1 MIKTIIVEDE
11 EQKRLSLRKML
22 NELRPDVNILAEAV
36 DINSAKELIITH
48 NPELVLLD
56 IRLPDGTSFDLLE
69 QIAPVNF
76 KIIFITAFDE
86 YAVKAFKFSAVDYI
100 LKPVSSEEL
109 VKAIDK
115 VVAILWAEYNMKIN
129 TLIQNHQSTD
139 QNEKR
144 IILKTVNKIHVI
156 KVKDIVRCESDASYC
171 HFLLTNGSK
180 VTVSKPLK
188 EYTGM
193 FNDYGFFRVHKSHLV
208 NLRLVKRFDR
218 SEGGYVILENDEK
231 IPVSKYKREELIEFL
246 ETL

>member
-86 YAVKAFKFSAVDYI
+86 YAVKALS
-100 LKPVSSEEL
+100 
-109 VKAIDK
+109 
-115 VVAILWAEYNMKIN
+115 
-129 TLIQNHQSTD
+129 LIH
-139 QNEKR
+139 
-144 IILKTVNKIHVI
+144 I
-156 KVKDIVRCESDASYC
+156 
-171 HFLLTNGSK
+171 
-180 VTVSKPLK
+180 
-188 EYTGM
+188 
-193 FNDYGFFRVHKSHLV
+193 
-208 NLRLVKRFDR
+208 
-218 SEGGYVILENDEK
+218 
-231 IPVSKYKREELIEFL
+231 
-246 ETL
+246 